1 MSEFEQYLCSGEAT
15 ERLGAALAQH
25 ALPGTVIF
33 LFGELGAGKTTLV
46 RGFLQGLG
54 HYGAVKS
61 PTYTLVEPYDLSG
74 RRYYHFDLYRLGSP
88 EELEYL
94 GVRDYFDGEAV
105 ALVEWPQRGAG
116 VLPDADLEIHLEYR
130 EEGRLA
136 RLRALTTRGDALLVA
151 VMHSQSG

>member
-1 MSEFEQYLCSGEAT
+1 MSEVERYLIGGEAT
-15 ERLGAALAQH
+15 ERLGAALAQQTV
-25 ALPGTVIF
+25 AGTVIF

-54 HYGAVKS
+54 HHGAVKS
-61 PTYTLVEPYDLSG
+61 PTYTLVEPYDLAG

-105 ALVEWPQRGAG
+105 ALVEWPQRGSG
-116 VLPDADLEIHLEYR
+116 MLPGADLEIHLEYR

-136 RLRALTTRGDALLVA
+136 RLCSLTPRGETLLAALVQYQTG
-151 VMHSQSG
+151 